1 MAGRDFHPGLFY
13 GVKKIFLNYLV
24 FNNIVLYLLYQIT
37 IKHTHHDKANF
48 NNQVDHKLRHHRF
61 CYIGEQNRKNRV
73 HHD

>member
-1 MAGRDFHPGLFY
+1 MIRVFLF
-13 GVKKIFLNYLV
+13 KKNIVFYLV
-24 FNNIVLYLLYQIT
+24 FNNIVLSLIHQNT
-37 IKHTHHDKANF
+37 IKHIHHDKANF